1 MIDFLRTRLA
11 SGHVVLLAA
20 LLLVGLHL
28 PAAESPKPAD
38 INARFRNNPDV
49 SQSVKNFEGES
60 REIFQKRDEIVA
72 ACGLQAGLDVADVG
86 AGTGLFTRLFA
97 PLVAPGK
104 VYAVDIS
111 KKFIEHIERTCREQ
125 NLTNVKGIVCSDD
138 STGLAA
144 DSVDLVFICD
154 TYHHFERPEKSLA
167 SIRQAL
173 RTGGRLVIVEF
184 EKIPGVTAEWVM
196 NHVRPDKQM
205 VIQEVKAAGF
215 QLIDEPQESMSGQYI
230 LQFRKSEPPRTGAA
244 QRKIFPYHAVQETL
258 PNGLKA
264 MVIPLDSP
272 GLVTY
277 WSVVRTGSRDEVEPG
292 RSGFAHFFE
301 HMMFRGTKKYPGPV
315 YDEIVT
321 SLGADSNAYTTDD
334 LTAYHMTFAKEDLER
349 VVEIESDRF
358 QNLSYEK
365 PAFQT
370 EAGAVYGEYRKGIT
384 HPFSL
389 LDEKLRDL
397 AYDVHTYKHTT
408 IGFEAD
414 IEAMPEAYQYSQ
426 SFFQRFYRP
435 DNVVILI
442 VGDVDPPAA
451 IDLVRKYYSDWKP
464 GYVPPQIVPEPP
476 QTAERTGS
484 VQYPGKTLPILQ
496 ISYKGDAF
504 DPDNPEYVAALL
516 LADLAFGETS
526 EIYKKFVL
534 EEQKLQALEAY
545 VPMNRDVPLFDVI
558 AMVKDAADVDLV
570 RDEIYRTLERFQAA
584 PADAEKLAQLKRRHK
599 YGFLMHLDTPDS
611 VAGALARPIALT
623 GGIECVD
630 RLYEAL
636 DRATPDDIMRAA
648 RKYFV
653 PARRTVMVLKG
664 TEG

>member
-1 MIDFLRTRLA
+1 MLESLRKPPARARL
-11 SGHVVLLAA
+11 GLLAA
-20 LLLVGLHL
+20 LLLAGLRL
-28 PAAESPKPAD
+28 PAAETPKSED
-38 INARFRNNPDV
+38 INARFRNPDV
-49 SQSVKNFEGES
+49 DQSVKNFEGES
-60 REIFQKRDEIVA
+60 REIFQKRAEIVA
-72 ACGLQAGLDVADVG
+72 ACGLRAGLDVADVG

-97 PLVAPGK
+97 PLVAPGR
-104 VYAVDIS
+104 VYAVDIAQ
-111 KKFIEHIERTCREQ
+111 KFIEHIERTSREQ
-125 NLTNVKGIVCSDD
+125 NLTNVKGVVCADD

-154 TYHHFERPEKSLA
+154 TYHHFGQPEKSLA

-184 EKIPGVTAEWVM
+184 EKIPGVTPEWVL
-196 NHVRPDKQM
+196 NHVRPDKQL
-205 VIQEVKAAGF
+205 VIQEVTAAGF
-215 QLIDEPQESMSGQYI
+215 QLLDEPKESMPGQYI
-230 LQFRKSEPPRTGAA
+230 LQFRKSEQAQAKAA
-244 QRKIFPYHAVQETL
+244 AGRIFPYRSGQEIL
-258 PNGLKA
+258 PNGLKTI
-264 MVIPLDSP
+264 VIPLDSP

-301 HMMFRGTKKYPGPV
+301 HMMFRGTQKYPGPV

-321 SLGADSNAYTTDD
+321 ALGADSNAYTTDD
-334 LTAYHMTFAKEDLER
+334 YTAYHMTFAKEDLER
-349 VVEIESDRF
+349 VAEIESDRF
-358 QNLSYEK
+358 QNLAYEK

-397 AYDVHTYKHTT
+397 AFDGHTYKHTT

-414 IEAMPEAYQYSQ
+414 IKAMPEAYEYSQ

-435 DNVVILI
+435 ENVVLLI
-442 VGDVDPPAA
+442 VGDVDPPAVM
-451 IDLVRKYYSDWKP
+451 DLVRKYYGSWKP

-476 QTAERTGS
+476 QTAERTGT

-504 DPDNPEYVAALL
+504 DPDNPDYVAAIL

-526 EIYKKFVL
+526 EIYRKLVL
-534 EEQKLQALEAY
+534 DEQKLQVLEGY
-545 VPMNRDVPLFDVI
+545 VPMNRDLPLFDVI
-558 AMVKDAADVDLV
+558 AMVKDAADLDLA
-570 RDEIYRTLERFQAA
+570 RDEIYRTLEHFQTT
-584 PADAEKLAQLKRRHK
+584 PVDAERLAQLKRRHK
-599 YGFLMHLDTPDS
+599 YGFLMNLDTPDS
-611 VAGALARPIALT
+611 VAGALARPLALT

-636 DRATPDDIMRAA
+636 ERATPDDILRAA

-653 PARRTVMVLKG
+653 PARRTVMILKG
-664 TEG
+664 TEA